1 MNQVSADELL
11 TPHILAVHVLKY
23 GSDPL
28 QTYLPDSDIDITVV
42 PAGSRVAPL
51 TQLKCILEQ
60 LENYKQ
66 QCWERG
72 PHCNDLQISQLMLV
86 D

>member
-11 TPHILAVHVLKY
+11 TPNFLAVHVLKY

>member
-1 MNQVSADELL
+1 MNQVSADQLL
-11 TPHILAVHVLKY
+11 TQKILSVHVLKY

-42 PAGSRVAPL
+42 AAGSRVAPL
-51 TQLKCILEQ
+51 TQLKWILEQ

-72 PHCNDLQISQLMLV
+72 PNCNDLQISQLMLV